1 MNLIYRQISSD
12 IESVLKTFEIKE
24 KVMISLS
31 KQPEVDYQVN
41 TLVKHQKNENFE
53 QISSA
58 VINKLKEIKYIKKCE
73 ITTNC
78 FVNINV
84 DSFEICQ
91 QVTNDSKEFKSEHIE
106 KIIIDYGG
114 PNIGK
119 PLHVGHIRTLNLGRS
134 LYNIHTLAGNEILS
148 DIHLGDWGMPVAQII
163 AYIIEESLEVDNIT
177 AQDLQEIYPLA
188 SKKYLENNDF
198 KQSAQ
203 QINKELNNNN
213 LEFVDKWEKI
223 KNISVNN
230 LSEIFEVLKH
240 KFDFWYGES
249 DVNNLIEPMLEKL
262 KTEEKIVL
270 DDGAYISAENS
281 EPKILITKS
290 DGSYLY
296 ITTDL
301 ATVLFRQEQIGYT
314 KALYIVDKRQSLH
327 FNQLF
332 SSIKFFRFN
341 ELEHIHVAYGTVNDA
356 SGNPFKTRDG
366 KTKPLLELYNETL
379 THIKNINPDLDEIN
393 LSILTNSVLT
403 FSDLLSNR
411 KTDYKF
417 DLNKFTNISGKTGLY
432 VQYSQVRARKLQNNF
447 TDIKGVLSK
456 NISESEH
463 SFLKKLINF
472 GYYFEQSKELNEPHH
487 LANYLYEISNLFNIF
502 YEHEKL
508 IEIKDSEKLS
518 HKIFIINFFL
528 KTCHQVMFCLGI
540 EPAEEM

>member
-1 MNLIYRQISSD
+1 MNLIFKQICTY
-12 IESVLKTFEIKE
+12 IENVLKTFEIEE
-24 KVMISLS
+24 KVIISIS
-31 KQPEVDYQVN
+31 KQPIVDYQIN
-41 TLVKHQKNENFE
+41 TLVKHRKNKNFE

-58 VINKLKEIKYIKKCE
+58 VIHKLKEIKYIKKCE
-73 ITTNC
+73 ISSNY
-78 FVNINV
+78 FVNIYI
-84 DSFEICQ
+84 DSFEICKL
-91 QVTNDSKEFKSEHIE
+91 VSNDSIEFKSEQIE

-163 AYIIEESLEVDNIT
+163 AFINEESKQVDNIS
-177 AQDLQEIYPLA
+177 AQDLQEIYPIA

-198 KQSAQ
+198 KQLAQ

-213 LEFVDKWEKI
+213 LKFVDMWEKI

-230 LSEIFEVLKH
+230 LFEIFEVLKH

-262 KTEEKIVL
+262 KTEEKIIL

-314 KALYIVDKRQSLH
+314 KALYIVDNRQSLH

-332 SSIKFFRFN
+332 RSIKYFQFN
-341 ELEHIHVAYGTVNDA
+341 EYEHIHVAYGTVNDA
-356 SGNPFKTRDG
+356 FGNPFKTRDG
-366 KTKPLLELYNETL
+366 KTKPLLDLYNEIL
-379 THIKNINPDLDEIN
+379 SHIKNINTDLDEVN

-432 VQYSQVRARKLQNNF
+432 VQYSQVRARKLKNNF
-447 TDIKGVLSK
+447 TDVKGVLSR
-456 NISESEH
+456 NISECEH
-463 SFLKKLINF
+463 SLLKQLVNF

-487 LANYLYEISNLFNIF
+487 LANYLYDISNLFNIF
-502 YEHEKL
+502 YENEKL
-508 IEIKDSEKLS
+508 IEIKDSKKLS
-518 HKIFIINFFL
+518 HKIYIIDFFL